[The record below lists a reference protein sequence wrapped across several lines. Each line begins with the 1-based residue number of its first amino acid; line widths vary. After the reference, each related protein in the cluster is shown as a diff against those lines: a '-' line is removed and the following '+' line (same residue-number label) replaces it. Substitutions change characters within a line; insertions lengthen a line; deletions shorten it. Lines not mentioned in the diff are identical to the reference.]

1 MSKSV
6 RLLSLVALIAVVF
19 CSSLPAAPAKKA
31 PAKPAG
37 PNKNSI
43 EYKLDKAYISGFY
56 VESCPASVAVK
67 LLSTKK
73 LAALKATFNLRVRPN
88 QDRSITWD
96 LKKRTTLR
104 AALNQLT
111 KYGYMWRKTGQ
122 TITITPVGKDSEW
135 KTGYGSLR
143 IMDGN
148 PNWLNSAKV
157 RNAKFVNAPFAEV
170 EKLLRTQK
178 YRVTGV
184 GKTPVR
190 VTFAAGYVTLKQF
203 LSAVCMASGFDC
215 EVTKQQIRFR
225 KGPGIGYY
233 LRDAKLKRS
242 MVKYKY
248 PIVKKPLTI
257 SEFLQKAPANTPWV
271 FLHVRGIYMPY
282 YKGVVPTEISGIT
295 MVDASALI
303 EKALELEVDFVSNG
317 VAILVPH
324 PAKSR
329 MAFARRLQMDLKDLN
344 FDKVP
349 LKKVLDEVTKQGF
362 AADPNRQGLPII
374 IATKKVPQEKI
385 SMNIA
390 EIRAEEFLR
399 RLALAV
405 GCYGYVSNCGTSYIL
420 VRSGLW
426 GFKGIT
432 LNKLDPM
439 DLKPIPS
446 GADCVDVPLDFASFD
461 FKNVTVENVLKFVQ
475 VLSYVR
481 FGNKFSVRWVIPQR
495 ERLHALVSFKVEE
508 PTIRAI
514 LKALSIREKLSVD
527 YQMNSVYVK
536 EY

>member
-6 RLLSLVALIAVVF
+6 RLLSWVALLAVVF
-19 CSSLPAAPAKKA
+19 CSSLPAAPAKK

-73 LAALKATFNLRVRPN
+73 LGALKVVFNLRVRPN

-96 LKKRTTLR
+96 LKKRTTVR
-104 AALNQLT
+104 GALNQLT

-143 IMDGN
+143 IMDGD
-148 PNWLNSAKV
+148 PNWLNRSRV
-157 RNAKFVNAPFAEV
+157 RNAKFVNAPFADV

-178 YRVTGV
+178 YRITGV

-190 VTFAAGYVTLKQF
+190 VTFAAGNVTLKQF

-233 LRDAKLKRS
+233 LRDAKLKKN

-257 SEFLQKAPANTPWV
+257 GEFLQKAPANTPWV

-282 YKGVVPTEISGIT
+282 YKGVVPTEVSGIT
-295 MVDASALI
+295 MVDASALV
-303 EKALELEVDFVSNG
+303 EKALEVDVLYVTNG

-324 PAKSR
+324 PGKSR
-329 MAFARRLQMDLKDLN
+329 VAFARRLQMNLKNLH
-344 FDKVP
+344 FDKAP

-362 AADPNRQGLPII
+362 EADPNRQGLPVIV
-374 IATKKVPQEKI
+374 ALKKVPQEKI
-385 SMNIA
+385 SMNID

-420 VRSGLW
+420 VPSGLW

-432 LNKLDPM
+432 LNKLNPM
-439 DLKPIPS
+439 ELKPIPS
-446 GADCVDVPLDFASFD
+446 GADFVDVPLDFASFD
-461 FKNVTVENVLKFVQ
+461 FKNVTVENVLKFVH

-481 FGNKFSVRWVIPQR
+481 FGSKFSVRWVIPQR

-536 EY
+536 QY

>member
-1 MSKSV
+1 MSLFAV
-6 RLLSLVALIAVVF
+6 CAVVF
-19 CSSLPAAPAKKA
+19 CCSVSAAPPAKA

-37 PNKNSI
+37 PNPNSI

-67 LLSTKK
+67 LLSAKK
-73 LAALKATFNLRVRPN
+73 LNALKATVNLKVRPN

-96 LKKRTTLR
+96 LKKRTSLR

-135 KTGYGSLR
+135 KTGYGSLK
-143 IMDGN
+143 IMDGE
-148 PNWLNSAKV
+148 PGWLIKSRV

-170 EKLLRTQK
+170 EKLLRAQK
-178 YRVTGV
+178 YRITGV
-184 GKTPVR
+184 GKTPVH
-190 VTFAAGYVTLKQF
+190 VTLAAGNVTLKQF

-215 EVTKQQIRFR
+215 EVNKQQIVFR

-233 LRDAKLKRS
+233 LRDAALKRN

-248 PIVKKPLTI
+248 PIVNQPLTI
-257 SEFLQKAPANTPWV
+257 GEFLQKAPAVTPWV
-271 FLHVRGIYMPY
+271 FLHVKGIYMPY
-282 YKGVVPTEISGIT
+282 YKGVVPTEVSGIT
-295 MVDASALI
+295 MVDASALV
-303 EKALELEVDFVSNG
+303 EKALDVEVHYVSNG

-324 PAKSR
+324 PGKSR
-329 MAFARRLQMDLKDLN
+329 MAFARRLQMNLKNLKFEN
-344 FDKVP
+344 AP

-362 AADPNRQGLPII
+362 EADPSRQGLPII
-374 IATKKVPQEKI
+374 VALKKAPQEKI
-385 SMNIA
+385 SVNID

-420 VRSGLW
+420 VKSGLW

-432 LNKLDPM
+432 INKLNPM
-439 DLKPIPS
+439 ELKSIPA

-481 FGNKFSVRWVIPQR
+481 FGSHFSVRWVIPQR

-514 LKALSIREKLSVD
+514 LKALAIREKLSVD

-536 EY
+536 QY